1 MFRLIASIFLGAL
14 VAFTLFVVM
23 AKLVENTGEPGD
35 PPEAPPVI
43 DIIMSEPDEST
54 NTRQRRPPPPPPPPK
69 EPPKVEMVEPDAAE
83 PDSNAFSLNIPG
95 VDTGSVGV
103 SIGGV
108 GAMMRDGDATPIVR
122 IDPKYPPEAARDG
135 KEGWV
140 ELSFTINTVGGVED
154 VEVIDAEPKRIF
166 DREAKRALRKWKYR
180 PKVVDG
186 IAQRQPGLK
195 VRLDFTLGGES

>member
-1 MFRLIASIFLGAL
+1 MLRFIASIFLGAF
-14 VAFTLFVVM
+14 VAFSLFILM
-23 AKLVENTGEPGD
+23 AKLVENNGVANKPLA
-35 PPEAPPVI
+35 PPPVI
-43 DIIMSEPDEST
+43 DIIMANPDENT
-54 NTRQRRPPPPPPPPK
+54 NTRVRRPPPPPPPPQ
-69 EPPKVEMVEPDAAE
+69 EPPKVEMIVPDDAEPDA
-83 PDSNAFSLNIPG
+83 NAFSLNIPG

-140 ELSFTINTVGGVED
+140 ELSFTINEVGGVED
-154 VEVIDAEPKRIF
+154 VEVLQADPKRIF
-166 DREAKRALRKWKYR
+166 DREAKRALKKWKYR

-195 VRLDFTLGGES
+195 VRLDFTLGGD

>member
-1 MFRLIASIFLGAL
+1 MVRLIASIFLGGFI
-14 VAFTLFVVM
+14 AFMLFFVM
-23 AKLVENTGEPGD
+23 AKLVENTGEPGKKVE
-35 PPEAPPVI
+35 PPPVI

-83 PDSNAFSLNIPG
+83 PDPNGFSLNVPG

-103 SIGGV
+103 NIGGI
-108 GAMMRDGDATPIVR
+108 GAMMRDGDATPVVR

-140 ELSFTINTVGGVED
+140 ELSFTINEVGGVED
-154 VEVIDAEPKRIF
+154 VEVIDADPKRVF

-186 IAQRQPGLK
+186 VAEKQFGLK
-195 VRLDFTLGGES
+195 VRLDFKLGGD

>member
-1 MFRLIASIFLGAL
+1 MIRLIVSILLGAV
-14 VAFTLFVVM
+14 VAFGLFVVM
-23 AKLVENTGEPGD
+23 AKLVENTGEPGEK
-35 PPEAPPVI
+35 PPPPPVI
-43 DIIMSEPDEST
+43 DIIMQEPDEST
-54 NTRQRRPPPPPPPPK
+54 NTRVRTPPPPPPPPQ
-69 EPPKVEMVEPDAAE
+69 EPPKVELVEPEAAE
-83 PDSNAFSLNIPG
+83 PDANGFSLNIPG

-122 IDPKYPPEAARDG
+122 IDPKYPPQAARDG

-140 ELSFTINTVGGVED
+140 DLSFTINEVGGVED
-154 VEVIDAEPKRIF
+154 VEVIDADPKRIF

-186 IAQRQPGLK
+186 VAQRQPGLR
-195 VRLDFTLGGES
+195 VRLEFNLAGN

>member
-1 MFRLIASIFLGAL
+1 MIRFIASIFLGGII
-14 VAFTLFVVM
+14 AFALFVIM
-23 AKLVENTGEPGD
+23 AKLVENTGSPGKPVEP
-35 PPEAPPVI
+35 PPVI
-43 DIIMSEPDEST
+43 DIIMSEPDENLT
-54 NTRQRRPPPPPPPPK
+54 TRVRRPPPPPPPPQ

-83 PDSNAFSLNIPG
+83 PDANGFSLNIPG

-103 SIGGV
+103 SIGGI

-140 ELSFTINTVGGVED
+140 QLSFTINEVGGVED
-154 VEVIDAEPKRIF
+154 VEVLDADPKRIF

-186 IAQRQPGLK
+186 VAQRQPGLQ
-195 VRLDFTLGGES
+195 VRLDFTLGGG

>member
-1 MFRLIASIFLGAL
+1 MIRFIASIFLGGL

-35 PPEAPPVI
+35 PIEPPPVI
-43 DIIMSEPDEST
+43 DIIMAEPDENL
-54 NTRQRRPPPPPPPPK
+54 NTRVRRPPPPPPPPQ

-83 PDSNAFSLNIPG
+83 PDANGFSLNIPG

-103 SIGGV
+103 NIGGI

-140 ELSFTINTVGGVED
+140 ELSFTINEVGGVED
-154 VEVIDAEPKRIF
+154 VEVIEADPKRIF

-195 VRLDFTLGGES
+195 VRLDFTLGGAG